1 MVDQIRAMRLL
12 SRVTSN
18 VDMLEREAARKDQ
31 GREQATWLPG
41 VKYLLQTAIEG
52 CVDVAHH
59 ICAASGLGIPND
71 NGEAMTFLLRHGV
84 IDEHVEKA
92 MRQAVGLRNVLVHEY
107 VGVDDEIVLARINDL
122 SDLKSFVRQVIEWI
136 PRTSA

>member
-1 MVDQIRAMRLL
+1 MVDELRAMRLL
-12 SRVTSN
+12 SRVTTN
-18 VDMLEREAARKDQ
+18 VDQLEREAHTGLQ
-31 GREQATWLPG
+31 HREQSTWLPG

-71 NGEAMTFLLRHGV
+71 NGEAMTFLHRHGV
-84 IDEHVEKA
+84 IDAQVERA

-107 VGVDDEIVLARINDL
+107 IGVDDDIVLARIADL
-122 SDLKSFVRQVIEWI
+122 SDLRAYVRQVIEWMN
-136 PRTSA
+136 PSAS